1 MKNKALAKSDG
12 EKTIKEH
19 TKDLLR
25 QLHILKEL
33 YPDILSKENWGLLKR
48 AAIYHDLGK
57 INSKFQNKIYKRLGY
72 KEFLAQVDEEEEV
85 PHNFLSPAFINSD
98 KYIKKY
104 GLTKT
109 KILFSSVYY
118 HHDRKLK
125 NISDNDIE
133 DLKEQVKYLEILPS
147 KINKYSGR
155 YILSQNNSTNL
166 SILTGKDYI
175 LIKGLLNRIDHL
187 ASLDNNNVNIEEN
200 ILDNGKSIGDKVQE
214 KFNGNYREV
223 QKYMLEN
230 KDENLVI
237 ISPTGSG
244 KTEAALLWIGNSKA
258 FYTLPLKVSINAM
271 EQRILKDINYSKA
284 LLLHSDA
291 YSYYEQKE
299 QNDNEKENNFELNK
313 YERAKKMSA
322 PLIITTID
330 QLFKI
335 IYKYNGYEEVLAT
348 LSYSKVI
355 IDEIQMYSPEL
366 VAYILLG
373 LKMITNV
380 GGKFAII
387 TATFPDFLYHEM
399 ERLGIPFKKQE
410 KSFSSHLKNRHK
422 FKMLENT
429 EFDFELIREK
439 AKNKKVLIIANTVKR
454 AQAIYTI
461 LKGEENV
468 HLLHSHYIKEDR
480 KILEEEIL
488 NFGNRAENQNNG
500 IWISTQIVEASLDID
515 FDILFTELC
524 SIDSLFQRMGRI
536 YRKREYTEKE
546 PNVFILNNRNGVPY
560 IIDSEIYEFTLEAL
574 KNFKKEE
581 ISEED
586 KQNIMLNI
594 FSIERNEKLKGSKY
608 YNKIKKTVNN
618 LECIKP
624 YLMPSKEI
632 VGKFRNIQNVYL
644 IPDNIYNEL
653 NNNGTIENWKGILS
667 SNSSRVYEKM
677 KIKDE
682 IRNYAVS
689 VKWNPNLDIQG
700 KELFYLGSNTFRTR
714 YLYEFD
720 KETKTGLG
728 LIINNMQ
735 SVGYFDE

>member
-1 MKNKALAKSDG
+1 MPSK
-12 EKTIKEH
+12 IK
-19 TKDLLR
+19 K
-25 QLHILKEL
+25 
-33 YPDILSKENWGLLKR
+33 Y
-48 AAIYHDLGK
+48 
-57 INSKFQNKIYKRLGY
+57 
-72 KEFLAQVDEEEEV
+72 
-85 PHNFLSPAFINSD
+85 SD
-98 KYIKKY
+98 KYILLPNN
-104 GLTKT
+104 G
-109 KILFSSVYY
+109 SSLSV
-118 HHDRKLK
+118 
-125 NISDNDIE
+125 
-133 DLKEQVKYLEILPS
+133 LE
-147 KINKYSGR
+147 
-155 YILSQNNSTNL
+155 
-166 SILTGKDYI
+166 GKDYI
-175 LIKGLLNRIDHL
+175 LIKGLLNRIDHI
-187 ASLDNNNVNIEEN
+187 ASLDNPNVNIEEN
-200 ILDNGKSIGDKVQE
+200 ILDKGKSIGDKVQE
-214 KFNGNYREV
+214 KFNDNYREV

-230 KDENLVI
+230 KDENLVV

-271 EQRILKDINYSKA
+271 EKRIVSDIDYSKA

-291 YSYYEQKE
+291 YSYYEQEE
-299 QNDNEKENNFELNK
+299 QNDKENKKNFDLNK

-380 GGKFAII
+380 GGKFAIV

-399 ERLGIPFKKQE
+399 ERLKIPFKKQE
-410 KSFSSHLKNRHK
+410 KSFNSHLKTRHK
-422 FKMLENT
+422 LKLLENI
-429 EFDFELIREK
+429 EFDFELIKEK

-454 AQAIYTI
+454 AQSIYEM
-461 LKGEENV
+461 LKEEDNI

-480 KILEEEIL
+480 KMLEDEIL
-488 NFGNRAENQNNG
+488 NFGNKKENQDSG
-500 IWISTQIVEASLDID
+500 IWVSTQIVEASLDID

-536 YRKREYTEKE
+536 YRKREYNEKE
-546 PNVFILNNRNGVPY
+546 PNIYVLNNKNGVPY
-560 IIDSEIYEFTLEAL
+560 IIDSEIYEYTLEEL
-574 KNFKKEE
+574 KNFEKKE

-586 KQNIMLNI
+586 KQNMMQNI
-594 FSIERNEKLKGSKY
+594 FSFEKNTRLKESKY
-608 YNKIKKTVNN
+608 YNKIRKTVNN
-618 LECIKP
+618 LEYIKP

-632 VGKFRNIQNVYL
+632 IGKFRNIQNVYL

-653 NNNGTIENWKGILS
+653 NNNGIIEKWKEILS
-667 SNSSRVYEKM
+667 SNTSKVSEKIR
-677 KIKDE
+677 IKDE

-689 VKWNPNLDIQG
+689 VRWNPNLDIQG
-700 KELFYLGSNTFRTR
+700 KELFYSGSNTFRTR
-714 YLYEFD
+714 YLYEFN

-728 LIINNMQ
+728 LIIKNMQ
-735 SVGYFDE
+735 TVGYFDE

>member
-1 MKNKALAKSDG
+1 M
-12 EKTIKEH
+12 
-19 TKDLLR
+19 
-25 QLHILKEL
+25 
-33 YPDILSKENWGLLKR
+33 
-48 AAIYHDLGK
+48 
-57 INSKFQNKIYKRLGY
+57 
-72 KEFLAQVDEEEEV
+72 
-85 PHNFLSPAFINSD
+85 
-98 KYIKKY
+98 
-104 GLTKT
+104 
-109 KILFSSVYY
+109 
-118 HHDRKLK
+118 
-125 NISDNDIE
+125 
-133 DLKEQVKYLEILPS
+133 
-147 KINKYSGR
+147 
-155 YILSQNNSTNL
+155 
-166 SILTGKDYI
+166 
-175 LIKGLLNRIDHL
+175 
-187 ASLDNNNVNIEEN
+187 
-200 ILDNGKSIGDKVQE
+200 
-214 KFNGNYREV
+214 
-223 QKYMLEN
+223 
-230 KDENLVI
+230 
-237 ISPTGSG
+237 
-244 KTEAALLWIGNSKA
+244 
-258 FYTLPLKVSINAM
+258 
-271 EQRILKDINYSKA
+271 
-284 LLLHSDA
+284 
-291 YSYYEQKE
+291 
-299 QNDNEKENNFELNK
+299 
-313 YERAKKMSA
+313 
-322 PLIITTID
+322 
-330 QLFKI
+330 
-335 IYKYNGYEEVLAT
+335 LAT

-422 FKMLENT
+422 FKLLENT
-429 EFDFELIREK
+429 EFDFELIRKK

-454 AQAIYTI
+454 AQAIYEI
-461 LKGEENV
+461 LKEEGNV

-488 NFGNRAENQNNG
+488 NFGNRTENQNNG

-560 IIDSEIYEFTLEAL
+560 IIDSEIYEFTLKAL

-667 SNSSRVYEKM
+667 SNSYRVYEKM

>member
-1 MKNKALAKSDG
+1 MENKALAKSDG

-19 TKDLLR
+19 TKDLLC
-25 QLHILKEL
+25 QLHILKSI
-33 YPDILSKENWGLLKR
+33 YPDILSKENWGLLEI
-48 AAIYHDLGK
+48 AVIYHDLGK
-57 INSKFQNKIYKRLGY
+57 INSKFQNKIYKKLGY
-72 KEFLAQVDEEEEV
+72 KEFLVELDDEEEV
-85 PHNFLSPAFINSD
+85 PHNFLSPLFINPE

-125 NISDNDIE
+125 CISDNDIK
-133 DLKEQVKYLEILPS
+133 DLKEQAKYLGILPS
-147 KINKYSGR
+147 KIKKYSDK
-155 YILSQNNSTNL
+155 YILLPNNSSSL
-166 SILTGKDYI
+166 SVLEGKDYI
-175 LIKGLLNRIDHL
+175 LIKGLLNRIDHI
-187 ASLDNNNVNIEEN
+187 ASLNNPNVNIEEN
-200 ILDNGKSIGDKVQE
+200 ILDKGKSIGDKVQE
-214 KFNGNYREV
+214 KFNDNYREV

-230 KDENLVI
+230 KDENLVV

-271 EQRILKDINYSKA
+271 EKRIVSDIDYSKA

-291 YSYYEQKE
+291 YSYYEQEE
-299 QNDNEKENNFELNK
+299 QNDKENKKNFDLNK

-380 GGKFAII
+380 GGKFAIV

-399 ERLGIPFKKQE
+399 ERLKIPFKKQE
-410 KSFSSHLKNRHK
+410 KSFNSHLKTRHRIK
-422 FKMLENT
+422 LLENI
-429 EFDFELIREK
+429 EFDFELIKEK

-454 AQAIYTI
+454 AQSIYEM
-461 LKGEENV
+461 LKEEDNI

-480 KILEEEIL
+480 KMLEDEIL
-488 NFGNRAENQNNG
+488 NFGNKKENQDSG
-500 IWISTQIVEASLDID
+500 IWVSTQIVEASLDID

-536 YRKREYTEKE
+536 YRKREYNEKE
-546 PNVFILNNRNGVPY
+546 PNIYVLNNKNGVPY
-560 IIDSEIYEFTLEAL
+560 IIDSEIYEYTLEEL
-574 KNFKKEE
+574 KNFEKKE

-586 KQNIMLNI
+586 KQNMMQNI
-594 FSIERNEKLKGSKY
+594 FSFEKNTRLKESKY
-608 YNKIKKTVNN
+608 YNKIRKTVNN
-618 LECIKP
+618 LEYIKP

-632 VGKFRNIQNVYL
+632 IGKFRNIQNVYL

-653 NNNGTIENWKGILS
+653 NNNGIIEKWKEILS
-667 SNSSRVYEKM
+667 SNTSKVSEKIR
-677 KIKDE
+677 IKDE

-689 VKWNPNLDIQG
+689 VRWNPNLDIQG
-700 KELFYLGSNTFRTR
+700 KELFYSGSNTFRTR
-714 YLYEFD
+714 YLYEFN

-728 LIINNMQ
+728 LIIKNMQ
-735 SVGYFDE
+735 TVGYFDE